1 MQGHTS
7 LGFPEGSCSGT
18 SSNQEA
24 DPVSASLVWLLIE
37 KVSLSETQF
46 FHYEAS
52 GMRWPSCSPTKNLY
66 PKNVGKWAEDPE
78 EPSERSQFG
87 MTDCSQGS

>member
-7 LGFPEGSCSGT
+7 LRFLEGSCSGT
-18 SSNQEA
+18 SSNQDA